1 MGEKSETERS
11 GLYEELK
18 SQILQRVD
26 LSREVSD
33 EEMQELIDEVILTC
47 GKEKRLSLNEKC
59 RLKKE
64 LFYALR
70 KMDMLQ
76 ELLEEHSITEIM
88 VNGTE
93 GIFLERE
100 GRLYRWDKSFASE
113 ERILDIVQQ
122 IAGTC
127 NRTVNESQPIVD
139 ARLKNGDRV
148 HIVLPPVA
156 VNGPIITIRR
166 FPDEPVTMQKLLEL
180 QSISEEEA
188 EFLKHAVRAG
198 YSILIA
204 GGTGSGKTT
213 FLNALSEYIPEDERV
228 VVIED
233 TSELQIRTVPNLVR
247 LETRSAGLEDC
258 REITVRDLIRA
269 SLRMRPSRI
278 IVGEVRGG
286 EAFELLTCLNTGHDG
301 SISTC
306 HANSTRDTISRLET
320 MSLMGMELPLQA
332 IRRQIASGIDL
343 IVYLGRLRDKTRRLL
358 EITEVTG
365 MEGDQVGLNPLFL
378 FRETGEVS
386 GRICGIQE
394 RTGEMKHIEKFQ
406 RAGIGKMYME
416 AAAGNTDR
424 DPAGGSTCL
433 AVL

>member
-122 IAGTC
+122 IAGAC

-180 QSISEEEA
+180 ESISEEEA

-320 MSLMGMELPLQA
+320 MSLMGMELPLQGNPEA
-332 IRRQIASGIDL
+332 DCIR
-343 IVYLGRLRDKTRRLL
+343 
-358 EITEVTG
+358 
-365 MEGDQVGLNPLFL
+365 N
-378 FRETGEVS
+378 
-386 GRICGIQE
+386 
-394 RTGEMKHIEKFQ
+394 
-406 RAGIGKMYME
+406 
-416 AAAGNTDR
+416 
-424 DPAGGSTCL
+424 
-433 AVL
+433 